1 MQFYADTNDFSGLPD
16 PTLNNTIAPATANTT
31 DGDQYVALQ
40 QRQSIE
46 PLFAKYNVDVSPP
59 LHMLNVLRVLDLM
72 CITPAR
78 GERTDH

>member
-1 MQFYADTNDFSGLPD
+1 VQFYADTNDFTGLPD
-16 PTLNNTIAPATANTT
+16 PTLNNTIAPATAGTT

-59 LHMLNVLRVLDLM
+59 LHMLNLTRMLKMLHVLNFKWS
-72 CITPAR
+72 AS
-78 GERTDH
+78 